1 MNSDFF
7 FGKKYS
13 KVVIFVFCIFLFT
26 FCFPD
31 MVRKKRTEN
40 DWFKLE
46 KVFYK
51 TEPKKIEIFLK
62 GIVKNPSLTSLEGF
76 ELNENSSDV
85 LLFRQEKP
93 LSAGPVLLK
102 FKAEVPENK
111 EWIRKIGTTHKWIR
125 IVLKNDNGQTTHLQ
139 TEISI
144 HETDKKQ
151 FRKDLSLEA
160 EGESIRLDGREW
172 RLVSDV
178 DRMDQALLQYVPK
191 SESILFWNEMLSIH
205 VYKVRASSPSEIYSL
220 LESGKKKE
228 CANIFWNLE
237 SERSGKISYSWDHS
251 GCGNQPA
258 SSQVSKLYKG
268 EFGIYNIRYDR
279 KGKMGPEDKKRWSE
293 LLDLLPSKL
302 D

>member
-1 MNSDFF
+1 M
-7 FGKKYS
+7 G
-13 KVVIFVFCIFLFT
+13 
-26 FCFPD
+26 
-31 MVRKKRTEN
+31 RKKKTEN
-40 DWFKLE
+40 DWFKIE

-51 TEPKKIEIFLK
+51 TEPRKIEMVLK
-62 GIVKNPSLTSLEGF
+62 GAVKNPSLASLQGF
-76 ELNENSSDV
+76 ELRENSSNI
-85 LLFRQEKP
+85 LLFQQEGP
-93 LSAGPVLLK
+93 LPVGSLLVK
-102 FKAEVPENK
+102 FKVEVPENK
-111 EWIRKIGTTHKWIR
+111 EWIRKIGTTHKWIQ
-125 IVLKNDNGQTTHLQ
+125 IALKNDNGQLTHLQ

-144 HETDKKQ
+144 HESDKRQ
-151 FRKDLSLEA
+151 FRKDLSIDA

-191 SESILFWNEMLSIH
+191 SESLLFWNEMLSIH

-228 CANIFWNLE
+228 CPNVLWSLE
-237 SERSGKISYSWDHS
+237 SERSGKISYFWEHS
-251 GCGNQPA
+251 GCGKQSP
-258 SSQVSKLYKG
+258 SSQVSKLYRG

-279 KGKMGPEDKKRWSE
+279 RSKIGLDDKKRWSD

>member
-1 MNSDFF
+1 MDFS
-7 FGKKYS
+7 FGKFYS
-13 KVVIFVFCIFLFT
+13 KLLISVFCIFLFT

-31 MVRKKRTEN
+31 MVRKKKTEN
-40 DWFKLE
+40 DWFKIE
-46 KVFYK
+46 KIFYK

-62 GIVKNPSLTSLEGF
+62 GTVKNSFLVSIEGF

-85 LLFRQEKP
+85 LLFQQEKP
-93 LSAGPVLLK
+93 LPVGPILLK

-111 EWIRKIGTTHKWIR
+111 DWIRKIGTTRKWIR
-125 IVLKNDNGQTTHLQ
+125 IALKNDNGQSTHLQ
-139 TEISI
+139 TEISV
-144 HETDKKQ
+144 HESDKKQ
-151 FRKDLSLEA
+151 FRRDLSLDA

-172 RLVSDV
+172 KLVSDV

-191 SESILFWNEMLSIH
+191 SESLLFWNEMLSIH

-228 CANIFWNLE
+228 CPNILWNLE
-237 SERSGKISYSWDHS
+237 SEKSGKISYSWENS
-251 GCGNQPA
+251 GCGKQSL
-258 SSQVSKLYKG
+258 SSQVSKLYRG

-279 KGKMGPEDKKRWSE
+279 RDKMSTEDKKRWSE